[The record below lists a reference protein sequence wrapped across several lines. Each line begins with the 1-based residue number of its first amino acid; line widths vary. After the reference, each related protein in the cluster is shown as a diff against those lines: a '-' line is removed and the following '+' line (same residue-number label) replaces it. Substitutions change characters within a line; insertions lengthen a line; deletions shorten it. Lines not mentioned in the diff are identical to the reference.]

1 MALKILET
9 RDREKGKFKKISL
22 IFLTLCCGS
31 RIFILDQDFPSRIPD
46 STQQNRVENQF
57 IVLLLSSRKFDKMKN
72 YLIF

>member
-9 RDREKGKFKKISL
+9 REKGKFKKISP

-46 STQQNRVENQF
+46 PTQQNIVEN
-57 IVLLLSSRKFDKMKN
+57 
-72 YLIF
+72 